1 MGTPDPGR
9 VRPHPPKALRR
20 PSPTSPPS
28 CVFWNFPCVSFV
40 FLFCFCIRGQLAS
53 SCLTLRL
60 LEPLSCGHSLA
71 ALPVSLLPRSQGLGK
86 ASVAHGWGQVAL
98 MVPGVCRERWCRVW
112 VLPRPTHHKQVQ
124 GGGVARRLDGSSSG
138 PGTQFHAPP
147 PRQASGS
154 RWFQTGPRAARE
166 PPHVRVLTPVPS
178 PAITCVTTS
187 GTSEVYDSGN
197 NKIFKAGGRRGSSL
211 ACWSS
216 PRERAAATRRGQ
228 PPAFA
233 RSVCNARTS

>member
-1 MGTPDPGR
+1 M
-9 VRPHPPKALRR
+9 
-20 PSPTSPPS
+20 
-28 CVFWNFPCVSFV
+28 C
-40 FLFCFCIRGQLAS
+40 FLCFSLLLLHSGVAGQ

-138 PGTQFHAPP
+138 PGTQFHARPP
-147 PRQASGS
+147 ALARPAGLGGFRQDPALRVSRPVCGS
-154 RWFQTGPRAARE
+154 S
-166 PPHVRVLTPVPS
+166 HPS
-178 PAITCVTTS
+178 P
-187 GTSEVYDSGN
+187 
-197 NKIFKAGGRRGSSL
+197 L
-211 ACWSS
+211 L
-216 PRERAAATRRGQ
+216 P
-228 PPAFA
+228 
-233 RSVCNARTS
+233 